1 MTYVHGVLYLDSL
14 GATNKWVFESYKHV
28 YQAKDEKDLAGT
40 ISSLYARGLA
50 EYTDQQRQLEEAG
63 SALKKR

>member
-1 MTYVHGVLYLDSL
+1 MTYIHGVLYLDSL
-14 GATNKWVFESYKHV
+14 GTTNKWVSYKHV
-28 YQAKDEKDLAGT
+28 YKAKDEKDLAGT